1 MRLRAIL
8 GAFWRNQL
16 GTTALEFVLVLPIA
30 LMLTIGVI
38 NLSVMIYTVST
49 LHYAAEDAARWCV
62 IHSNCTSSTVNT
74 YALSR
79 YAGPAISQTFAL
91 TTPANCGGAQV
102 TGNGTFHLITGM
114 GTVTAPMS
122 ATACHPSS

>member
-1 MRLRAIL
+1 MKRRRPP
-8 GAFWRNQL
+8 GAFWRSEC
-16 GTTALEFVLVLPIA
+16 GTSAMEFVLVLPIL

-38 NLSVMIYTVST
+38 NASVMIYTVAT

-62 IHSNCTSSTVNT
+62 IHSGCTSTTVNT
-74 YALSR
+74 YAQSR

-91 TTPANCGGAQV
+91 STPANCGGAQV
-102 TGNGTFHLITGM
+102 IGAGTFHLITGM

-122 ATACHPSS
+122 ATACHPLS